1 MRQTSSDQS
10 ITWVYTPDLAGTCAF
25 YAEKLGLPQ
34 VFDQG
39 LCRLFRWSPS
49 SFIGVCQVRP
59 GRHVEPKGVVITLVT
74 ADVDGWHRHVL
85 ANGLTPEA
93 PPHLSEQFNVYSFF
107 VNDPN
112 GYKLEFQT
120 FRDPAWA
127 QATK

>member
-1 MRQTSSDQS
+1 MLQTSTDQS
-10 ITWVYTPDLAGTCAF
+10 ITWVYTPDLPGTCAF

-39 LCRLFRWSPS
+39 LCRLFRWSPT

-74 ADVDGWHRHVL
+74 PDVDGWHRHVL
-85 ANGLTPEA
+85 ARGITPEA
-93 PPHLSEQFNVYSFF
+93 PPQHSGRFNVYSFF

-120 FRDPAWA
+120 FLDPAWA
-127 QATK
+127 QATR